1 MKPQVNLKRWS
12 AHLDAAQRQ
21 GQSVAAYAAEHGL
34 SRHTLYAA
42 ARALRDAGKHRTQT
56 QAPVRGAS
64 TKKSAT
70 SPFAAVRISPVV
82 PAPAPDP
89 VPQLK
94 VQLPNGVILYIEG
107 LSVPMQMSALLATLG
122 ALRCSR

>member
-12 AHLDAAQRQ
+12 THLAAAQRQ
-21 GQSVAAYAAEHGL
+21 DKSVAAYAAEHGL

-42 ARALRDAGKHRTQT
+42 ARALRDNTNEHYTQT
-56 QAPVRGAS
+56 QTPERGVRAK
-64 TKKSAT
+64 TSAF
-70 SPFAAVRISPVV
+70 SAVRISASMPT
-82 PAPAPDP
+82 PAPDP

-107 LSVPMQMSALLATLG
+107 LSTPMHMAALLDTLG